1 MLFTIISEF
10 LTNFKIISNM
20 NLLLNSSYMLISG
33 EYFLMISNVQLKE
46 DDAVYECQ
54 VTATAT
60 AEGLRSRKAQLTV
73 LCEYSRSCILLPTGS
88 E

>member
-1 MLFTIISEF
+1 
-10 LTNFKIISNM
+10 
-20 NLLLNSSYMLISG
+20 
-33 EYFLMISNVQLKE
+33 MISNVQLKE

-88 E
+88 EERGVWGSGSISVAIPPSSQDMKTIAL